1 MVPKHAFNFWVANL
15 DRLPVCSGDMGS
27 CETEVGSSMY
37 LLYLLANDDRVASPA
52 EMVTK
57 EKASQFNF
65 YHIWRERN
73 DRKHGRP
80 PSPPL
85 AIFNRIDRV
94 TKDIFLARRRN
105 KGCTTLL
112 SL

>member
-15 DRLPVCSGDMGS
+15 DRLPWRYGS
-27 CETEVGSSMY
+27 CETEVGSSTY
-37 LLYLLANDDRVASPA
+37 ILYLLASNDWVASPA

-80 PSPPL
+80 PSTPL

-94 TKDIFLARRRN
+94 TEDILLARRRN
-105 KGCTTLL
+105 KG
-112 SL
+112 